1 MAFLYIVSAALLYLA
16 AQMTTFSGVFWVMLV
31 FCLAYFPTVGLTNS
45 ITMQSVKDPGRDF
58 PPIRVLG
65 TLGFIVAVSFVSLNK
80 LEASSGQFMVA
91 AAAAVVMAIYSI
103 TSLPHTPPP
112 ARGQKVTWQRA
123 VGLDTL
129 SMMKQTNF
137 MIFIIASILAC
148 IPLTFYYSFANAYL
162 NDLRVP
168 NAGFMMTLGQ
178 WAEVVMLLAM
188 PALFR
193 FVSIRGVLLLG
204 LASWTLRYVLLAY
217 GNADAG
223 IWMFY
228 LAILLHGN
236 CYDFFFVA
244 GQLYTDQEAP
254 AHLRSSAQ
262 GFIAFV
268 TYGIGMYMGSVLSG
282 VARDYFPTWQ
292 SFWLLRDHVGRHH
305 VPGAVLL
312 PLEDDD
318 QGERQGACRSRNL
331 RGPGLLKRSG
341 AASAP
346 AAGAH
351 ADASLILA
359 ERQIEAAL
367 EPESGRPC
375 AGQDSRHSRDSA
387 AGTRRR
393 TRRRRPT
400 PAGSSRPDPCAS
412 ARRTGTARCR
422 RWTATRPAHL
432 PRSTRGSS
440 LSW

>member
-1 MAFLYIVSAALLYLA
+1 MSFLKTRLAIMMFIQYVIWGAWYVTITTYLTQTLHFTGTQAGLVFSTVSVASLISPFFVGLVADRFFATERVMAFLYIISAVLLYLVTTV
-16 AQMTTFSGVFWVMLV
+16 TTFSGVFWLMLA
-31 FCLAYFPTVGLTNS
+31 FCLAYFPTVALTNS
-45 ITMQSVKDPGRDF
+45 ITMQSVRDPGRDF

-65 TLGFIVAVSFVSLNK
+65 TLGFIVAVSFVSLNQ
-80 LEASSGQFMVA
+80 LENSSGQFKVA

-112 ARGQKVTWQRA
+112 ARGQAVTWQRA

-129 SMMKQTNF
+129 SMMKEPSF
-137 MIFIIASILAC
+137 AIFIVASILAC
-148 IPLTFYYSFANAYL
+148 VPLTFYYSFANAYL

-178 WAEVVMLLAM
+178 WAEVAMLLAM

-204 LASWTLRYVLLAY
+204 LASWALRYLLLAY
-217 GNADAG
+217 GNADSG

-268 TYGIGMYMGSVLSG
+268 TYGIGMYGGSVLSG

-292 SFWLLRDHVGRHH
+292 SFWLSSAIMSAAIMFLVLFFFRSRTMIRAKDKGSLPKAEPAT
-305 VPGAVLL
+305 VPGA
-312 PLEDDD
+312 
-318 QGERQGACRSRNL
+318 
-331 RGPGLLKRSG
+331 
-341 AASAP
+341 
-346 AAGAH
+346 
-351 ADASLILA
+351 
-359 ERQIEAAL
+359 
-367 EPESGRPC
+367 
-375 AGQDSRHSRDSA
+375 
-387 AGTRRR
+387 
-393 TRRRRPT
+393 
-400 PAGSSRPDPCAS
+400 
-412 ARRTGTARCR
+412 
-422 RWTATRPAHL
+422 
-432 PRSTRGSS
+432 
-440 LSW
+440 

>member
-1 MAFLYIVSAALLYLA
+1 MVTRV
-16 AQMTTFSGVFWVMLV
+16 TTFSGVFWVMLI
-31 FCLAYFPTVGLTNS
+31 FCLAYFPTVALTNS

-80 LEASSGQFMVA
+80 LEANSGQFLVA

-123 VGLDTL
+123 IGLDTL

-137 MIFIIASILAC
+137 MIFIIASIFAC

-204 LASWTLRYVLLAY
+204 LASWTLRYLLLAY

-268 TYGIGMYMGSVLSG
+268 TYGVGMYMGSVFSG

-292 SFWLLRDHVGRHH
+292 SFWLSSAIMSAAIMFLVLFFFRSRTMIRAKDKGLAGAEPAT
-305 VPGAVLL
+305 VPGA
-312 PLEDDD
+312 
-318 QGERQGACRSRNL
+318 
-331 RGPGLLKRSG
+331 
-341 AASAP
+341 
-346 AAGAH
+346 
-351 ADASLILA
+351 
-359 ERQIEAAL
+359 
-367 EPESGRPC
+367 
-375 AGQDSRHSRDSA
+375 
-387 AGTRRR
+387 
-393 TRRRRPT
+393 
-400 PAGSSRPDPCAS
+400 
-412 ARRTGTARCR
+412 
-422 RWTATRPAHL
+422 
-432 PRSTRGSS
+432 
-440 LSW
+440 

>member
-1 MAFLYIVSAALLYLA
+1 
-16 AQMTTFSGVFWVMLV
+16 MLV
-31 FCLAYFPTVGLTNS
+31 FCLAYFPTVALTNS

-80 LEASSGQFMVA
+80 LEDNSGQFMVA
-91 AAAAVVMAIYSI
+91 AGAAVVMAIYSI
-103 TSLPHTPPP
+103 MALPHTPPP

-137 MIFIIASILAC
+137 MIFIVASILAC

-188 PALFR
+188 PMLFR
-193 FVSIRGVLLLG
+193 YVSIRGVLLLG
-204 LASWTLRYVLLAY
+204 LASWALRYLLLAY

-268 TYGIGMYMGSVLSG
+268 TYGVGMYHGLGPLRRGARLLPDLAVVL
-282 VARDYFPTWQ
+282 AQ
-292 SFWLLRDHVGRHH
+292 LRHH
-305 VPGAVLL
+305 VGGDHVPRAVLL
-312 PLEDDD
+312 PLADDD
-318 QGERQGACRSRNL
+318 PWKRQGPVWGGTCD
-331 RGPGLLKRSG
+331 G
-341 AASAP
+341 AGGMMP
-346 AAGAH
+346 A
-351 ADASLILA
+351 
-359 ERQIEAAL
+359 
-367 EPESGRPC
+367 SGR
-375 AGQDSRHSRDSA
+375 
-387 AGTRRR
+387 
-393 TRRRRPT
+393 
-400 PAGSSRPDPCAS
+400 
-412 ARRTGTARCR
+412 
-422 RWTATRPAHL
+422 W
-432 PRSTRGSS
+432 
-440 LSW
+440 

>member
-1 MAFLYIVSAALLYLA
+1 MTFLKTRLAIMMFIQYVTWGAWYVTITTYLTQTLHFTGTQAGLVFSTVSLASLVSPFFVGLVADRFFATERVMAFLYIISAGLLL
-16 AQMTTFSGVFWVMLV
+16 MVTRVTTFWGVFWVMLL
-31 FCLAYFPTVGLTNS
+31 FGLAYFPTIALTNS

-80 LEASSGQFMVA
+80 LEDNSGQFMVA
-91 AAAAVVMAIYSI
+91 AGAAVLMAIYSI

-137 MIFIIASILAC
+137 MIFIIASVLAC

-188 PALFR
+188 PMLFR
-193 FVSIRGVLLLG
+193 YVSIRGVLLLG
-204 LASWTLRYVLLAY
+204 LASWALRYLLLAY

-254 AHLRSSAQ
+254 PHLRSSAQ

-268 TYGIGMYMGSVLSG
+268 TYGIGMYLGSVLSG

-292 SFWLLRDHVGRHH
+292 SFWLSSAIMSAVIMLLVLFFFQSRTMIRAKDKGGIPEPEPATM
-305 VPGAVLL
+305 PGA
-312 PLEDDD
+312 
-318 QGERQGACRSRNL
+318 
-331 RGPGLLKRSG
+331 
-341 AASAP
+341 
-346 AAGAH
+346 
-351 ADASLILA
+351 
-359 ERQIEAAL
+359 
-367 EPESGRPC
+367 
-375 AGQDSRHSRDSA
+375 
-387 AGTRRR
+387 
-393 TRRRRPT
+393 
-400 PAGSSRPDPCAS
+400 
-412 ARRTGTARCR
+412 
-422 RWTATRPAHL
+422 
-432 PRSTRGSS
+432 
-440 LSW
+440 